1 MRFHALHCIA
11 LHSILVYGIDKSLCP
26 TVVLGGD
33 EFSHCPNR
41 AGGLAHLQMAGLLPI
56 PRFKTYA

>member
-1 MRFHALHCIA
+1 MKFHDLHCNA
-11 LHSILVYGIDKSLCP
+11 LYSILANGIDKSLCP

-41 AGGLAHLQMAGLLPI
+41 AGGLAHLQMVGLLPI
-56 PRFKTYA
+56 PRFKAYS